1 MRDVILGLAHAG
13 QPTTE
18 EDLKRRGFSVSEIAE
33 LGPRAAHEAAEALRD
48 IETAGIRRVRVP
60 AATCA
65 GVTPASKDFTLPSGK
80 VREIWAMSASSSVWR
95 PLNARLRV

>member
-1 MRDVILGLAHAG
+1 MISPLCCAHPPGTIPPALKSPALAKPESGVLVAEMRDVILGLAHAG

-65 GVTPASKDFTLPSGK
+65 GTA
-80 VREIWAMSASSSVWR
+80 
-95 PLNARLRV
+95 